1 MHAAFLDAAKAF
13 DRVDHSVLLSML
25 SDISVR
31 GAPLAWFHSYLSD
44 RKIQTR
50 VSGSLSS
57 PLPVTSGVP
66 QGSVLGP
73 LLFDMY
79 YKDIPTTTQAC
90 SALFAD
96 DTLLYRTDCLGQRCI
111 PCCRLTD
118 VLFLLSV

>member
-1 MHAAFLDAAKAF
+1 MNT
-13 DRVDHSVLLSML
+13 VNPENSVLLSML
-25 SDISVR
+25 SDIGVR

-50 VSGSLSS
+50 ISGSLSS

-66 QGSVLGP
+66 QGSVLEP
-73 LLFDMY
+73 LLFAIY

-96 DTLLYRTDCLGQRCI
+96 DTLLYRTDCLGQRCTS
-111 PCCRLTD
+111 CRRLID
-118 VLFLLSV
+118 HLSVLSVWTEQE

>member
-1 MHAAFLDAAKAF
+1 
-13 DRVDHSVLLSML
+13 ML
-25 SDISVR
+25 SDIGVR

-73 LLFDMY
+73 LLFAIY
-79 YKDIPTTTQAC
+79 YKDIPTPTQAF

-96 DTLLYRTDCLGQRCI
+96 DTLLYSTDCLGQRSI

-118 VLFLLSV
+118 DLSLLSVWTEETRVKINPLQVC